1 MRATILPKDGT
12 VTVDGEGLG
21 DFDMSKVPDDIHAVQ
36 WYDTGGEIEYI
47 DNPDDDVE
55 GKPNKLIDKLPAW
68 TNKLIKDHAKKK
80 KEIEEMEVD
89 DLPEERAPAP
99 PRPET
104 VVARDPS
111 AMLRRLEE
119 LEKKIS

>member
-1 MRATILPKDGT
+1 MRVIIVPKDVV
-12 VTVDGEGLG
+12 VTVDGIGLG

-36 WYDTGGEIEYI
+36 WYDTRGEIEYI
-47 DNPDDDVE
+47 DNPDDDIE